1 MWFHLCV
8 GLFIVRLCLFAF
20 VARILCIGMIVTL
33 FCHCL
38 WVWWAVWVVRLQ
50 FEQLGVFIVV
60 VGCFVGCSG
69 LVVCSLFVCNLFAVG
84 LVCACELCE
93 SLSWGWVL
101 ALAFFVCGPC
111 DCSLGCV
118 GGWCGGRVLCGCVCA
133 TVDFVCCPCFF
144 VLCRGVCFVAR
155 ARGGVEHRNACHGVV
170 WGRARSWLG
179 GCSAE

>member
-69 LVVCSLFVCNLFAVG
+69 LVVLMFVASWVILEGVLRLFGVVL
-84 LVCACELCE
+84 LT
-93 SLSWGWVL
+93 L
-101 ALAFFVCGPC
+101 ALPILFILSICG
-111 DCSLGCV
+111 L
-118 GGWCGGRVLCGCVCA
+118 
-133 TVDFVCCPCFF
+133 
-144 VLCRGVCFVAR
+144 
-155 ARGGVEHRNACHGVV
+155 
-170 WGRARSWLG
+170 
-179 GCSAE
+179 